1 MLLFIND
8 KSRKGKGRPNHSI
21 KIGFPHIE
29 HPILEEDQVELDR
42 RMFLRMG
49 WREEMCPSWHSL
61 GYGFAVKYST
71 GLAEFFYALVSFG
84 MCSKSDA

>member
-29 HPILEEDQVELDR
+29 HPILEEDQVELNGR
-42 RMFLRMG
+42 GVTTNGMERG
-49 WREEMCPSWHSL
+49 NVPQ
-61 GYGFAVKYST
+61 
-71 GLAEFFYALVSFG
+71 LAFIGVRIRS
-84 MCSKSDA
+84 